1 MPNIEIQPTTIK
13 TMAVADLVFR
23 DDLYPRLQK
32 DAATIQRY
40 ADVLALLPPIEI
52 NQKNEVIDGWNRSL
66 AHRKAGKLTINAFVT
81 PTAGDSELLEFAIER
96 NARHGLQLS
105 QEDKREVA
113 QRIYSGTPMEERG
126 AKKQRLAHLLS
137 VDLTTVQKWLSK
149 TDGDD
154 KERRDVTAFNLWLA
168 CHTQEEIAARLGISH
183 QAVAK
188 LPFLQPDGNFR
199 FVAKVGQLREIEDP
213 VNKLPAP
220 VEFGRRLTN
229 SFAGEQ
235 ISRRWENFP
244 GAWRISYRYENRR
257 TIRSTER
264 FWCGRFSS
272 VSSGASLDVG
282 LETVRYRLIPD
293 CFSVRWSIN

>member
-1 MPNIEIQPTTIK
+1 MEESARKARADGSSVVRMPNIEIQPTTIK

-81 PTAGDSELLEFAIER
+81 PTAGDSELLGFAIER

-168 CHTQEEIAARLGISH
+168 CHFYNQTEI
-183 QAVAK
+183 
-188 LPFLQPDGNFR
+188 
-199 FVAKVGQLREIEDP
+199 
-213 VNKLPAP
+213 
-220 VEFGRRLTN
+220 
-229 SFAGEQ
+229 
-235 ISRRWENFP
+235 
-244 GAWRISYRYENRR
+244 
-257 TIRSTER
+257 
-264 FWCGRFSS
+264 S
-272 VSSGASLDVG
+272 VSLQKSANCGKSR
-282 LETVRYRLIPD
+282 TR
-293 CFSVRWSIN
+293 